1 MPTDVPTKNAIDVP
15 GQWISDTEMTC
26 MSPNF
31 DFFGPKEAVV
41 QILIQGGDLTT
52 TSVPFNFFRN
62 TRANKSLCHGPG
74 LLHAQAVNVPSHFLI
89 QTRNDLGENRQSGRD
104 EFEVK
109 VKCCGENPQIIDAEI
124 IDTDNGTYEV
134 IYTAPHACDVQ
145 IDVMFKDD
153 KGKMVPIRGSPYT
166 ASFSDDTHK
175 NFNDLT
181 GEGLKK
187 HMVSL

>member
-15 GQWISDTEMTC
+15 GQYISETELTC

-31 DFFGPKEAVV
+31 ELFGPKEAVV
-41 QILIQGGDLTT
+41 QLMIQGGDLTT

-74 LLHAQAVNVPSHFLI
+74 LLQKQAVNVPSHFLI

-109 VKCCGENPQIIDAEI
+109 IRTLGENPQTYDAEI
-124 IDTDNGTYEV
+124 IDPDNGTYEV
-134 IYTAPHACDVQ
+134 VYTATQPGPVQ
-145 IDVMFKDD
+145 IDVTFKDD
-153 KGKMVPIRGSPYT
+153 KGKFVPIRGSPYT
-166 ASFSDDTHK
+166 ASFSEDTNK
-175 NFNDLT
+175 NFNELT
-181 GEGLKK
+181 G
-187 HMVSL
+187 